1 MIKNKALLILVLM
14 SVQVYADDYY
24 EMYSQEDTESYLD
37 EKDKHTLTKLYDLD
51 KRKLSGTAL
60 VPGLVQFTYGAGIPT
75 VVCAILEITD
85 IAMETGERI
94 YSVQLGDA
102 ARWSVDS
109 AVSGDSS
116 NRVEHLIVKP
126 LDSGLKTSLLIATDR
141 RTYHIRLKSST
152 KEFMPSIT
160 FFYPNKK
167 INKPRFNGGKT
178 GHEDIQYAN
187 TTDEN
192 NYSHKVSLESP
203 SPEIFELKKGKR
215 NYSYSI
221 QGDDHVLPV
230 NAYDDG
236 VNTYIQMNSKLSKLD
251 LPVVLQVTIEEGAF
265 FDNERLSAVNYRVE
279 DNTFVISGLYDQLRV
294 TCNNGDSGIFADVKK
309 LG

>member
-1 MIKNKALLILVLM
+1 MRKNKILMILAIV
-14 SVQVYADDYY
+14 SAQVFADDYY
-24 EMYSQEDTESYLD
+24 EMYSQVDTETYLD
-37 EKDKHTLTKLYDLD
+37 EKDKHTLNQLTNLD
-51 KRKLSGTAL
+51 NRILSGTAL
-60 VPGLVQFTYGAGIPT
+60 VPGVVQFTYGAGIPT

-85 IAMETGERI
+85 IAMQTGERI

-109 AVSGDSS
+109 AVSGDAN

-160 FFYPNKK
+160 FFYPNNRL
-167 INKPRFNGGKT
+167 NKPRFESTKSSND
-178 GHEDIQYAN
+178 EVQYAN
-187 TTDEN
+187 TVDDN
-192 NYSHKVSLESP
+192 NYKHKVSYQTND
-203 SPEIFELKKGKR
+203 PEIKELKKGKR

-251 LPVVLQVTIEEGAF
+251 LPVVLQVTVEEGTF

-309 LG
+309 IG